1 MSYKIDLHTHTNIS
15 DGASNPKELI
25 EDAIKE
31 NVKAIALTDHDNI
44 AGIDEASKYA
54 EENNINFLNGIEI
67 SSLHKDGRILHILGI
82 GIDITNDFFLT
93 AFYNMKKSREKGIKN
108 ILEEINKKGM
118 SISIEKL
125 KKNSLSEYLDRYD
138 IYRYFIKNNICN
150 SAQEIWDKYLDPI
163 PYEKGELI
171 KVEDSINIIK
181 KSGGLSFLAHYNKS
195 IGFAGLSNEEIENE
209 IKYLINLGLDGIEK
223 YYPSFVEEDY
233 KFINYLINK
242 YNLIYSGGTDYHGK
256 NRPDIKIGSGKDN
269 NISIPSCVYE
279 NIIQAIKLQRSSF
292 S

>member
-1 MSYKIDLHTHTNIS
+1 MNYKIDFHTHTNIS
-15 DGASNPKELI
+15 DGASTPKQLI
-25 EDAIKE
+25 EDAVKE
-31 NVKAIALTDHDNI
+31 NIRAIALTDHDNI
-44 AGIDEASKYA
+44 AGIAEVSKYA
-54 EENNINFLNGIEI
+54 EKNNIDFLNGIEI
-67 SSLHKDGRILHILGI
+67 SSLYKDGRILHILGI

-93 AFYNMKKSREKGIKN
+93 AFYNMKKLREKSIKN
-108 ILEEINKKGM
+108 ILEEINKKGIN
-118 SISIEKL
+118 ISFDDL

-150 SAQEIWDKYLDPI
+150 SAQEIWDIYLDPI
-163 PYEKGELI
+163 PYEEGELI

-181 KSGGLSFLAHYNKS
+181 KSGGLSFLAHYNKT
-195 IGFAGLSNEEIENE
+195 IGFAHLNNEEIENE

-256 NRPDIKIGSGKDN
+256 NRPDIKIGSGKN
-269 NISIPSCVYE
+269 NNLYIPSCVYE
-279 NIIQAIKLQRSSF
+279 NIIKAIKLKKNK
-292 S
+292 

>member
-1 MSYKIDLHTHTNIS
+1 MNYKIDLHTHTNVS
-15 DGASNPKELI
+15 DGASTPKELI

-54 EENNINFLNGIEI
+54 EENNIKFINGIEI
-67 SSLHKDGRILHILGI
+67 SSLYKDGRILHILGI
-82 GIDITNDFFLT
+82 GIDFTNDFFLT
-93 AFYNMKKSREKGIKN
+93 AFYNMKKSREKSIKN
-108 ILEEINKKGM
+108 ILEEINKKGI
-118 SISIEKL
+118 SISIEEL

-138 IYRYFIKNNICN
+138 IYRYFIKNNICS

-163 PYEKGELI
+163 PYEENELI

-195 IGFAGLSNEEIENE
+195 IGFAGLNNEEIENE
-209 IKYLINLGLDGIEK
+209 FKYLINLGLDGIEK

-256 NRPDIKIGSGKDN
+256 NRPDIKIGSGKNDN
-269 NISIPSCVYE
+269 LSIPSCVYE
-279 NIIQAIKLQRSSF
+279 NIIQAIKLRKSSF
-292 S
+292 F